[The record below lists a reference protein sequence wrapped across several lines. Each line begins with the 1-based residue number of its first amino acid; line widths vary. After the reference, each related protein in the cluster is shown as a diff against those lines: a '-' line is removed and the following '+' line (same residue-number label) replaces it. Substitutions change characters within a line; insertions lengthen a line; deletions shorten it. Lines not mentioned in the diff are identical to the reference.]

1 MNLTARVYLFYC
13 LAIAPFCWAQFA
25 LFGELYIS
33 KYNEFHIA
41 FETTYFAGGTIITTN
56 ENKESGVVSFGRR
69 SQWRRIEKNSYI
81 RGTVKIYHSG
91 RFTFPLGSATIF
103 SPITLELF

>member
-56 ENKESGVVSFGRR
+56 EIKSLGLFLLDQEANGVVLKKILITEGLLKFT
-69 SQWRRIEKNSYI
+69 
-81 RGTVKIYHSG
+81 TVVVLL
-91 RFTFPLGSATIF
+91 FP
-103 SPITLELF
+103 

>member
-13 LAIAPFCWAQFA
+13 LVSAPFCWAQFA

-41 FETTYFAGGTIITTN
+41 FETTYFAGGKIITTN
-56 ENKESGVVSFGRR
+56 EKQESGVVSFGF
-69 SQWRRIEKNSYI
+69 
-81 RGTVKIYHSG
+81 V
-91 RFTFPLGSATIF
+91 
-103 SPITLELF
+103 